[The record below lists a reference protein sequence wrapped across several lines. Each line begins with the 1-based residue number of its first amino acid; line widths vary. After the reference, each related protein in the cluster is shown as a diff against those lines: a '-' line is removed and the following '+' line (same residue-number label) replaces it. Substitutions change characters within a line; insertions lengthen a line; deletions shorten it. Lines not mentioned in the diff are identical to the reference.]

1 MGPLIPQQIIDPAW
15 NNLIGILVGMCFGF
29 ILEASGFSSSR
40 KITGVFYGY
49 DFTVLKVF
57 MTAVAVAMVGLLYF
71 NYFGWIDLSLVYV
84 NPLFLNATIVGGFI
98 MGIGFLMGGFC
109 PGTSFAGAAIGK
121 IDAMVFSL
129 GMFLGILLFSEA
141 YPLVETLYNAGDYGG
156 LTITEWL
163 GISPGLFA
171 FLFVSAMLML
181 YGILYYF
188 RDKFRKIEI

>member
-1 MGPLIPQQIIDPAW
+1 MGPLIPTIIDPAW
-15 NNLIGILVGMCFGF
+15 NNLIGIIVGILFGL

-40 KITGVFYGY
+40 VIVGVFYGY

-71 NYFGWIDLSLVYV
+71 SHLNWIDLSMIFI
-84 NPLFLNATIVGGFI
+84 NPLFLNATIVGGII

-121 IDAMVFSL
+121 IDAIFFSV
-129 GMFLGILLFSEA
+129 GMAIGIFIFSEAFPLFENLYNANGYGGLLITEFLGIS
-141 YPLVETLYNAGDYGG
+141 AG
-156 LTITEWL
+156 W
-163 GISPGLFA
+163 FA
-171 FLFVSAMLML
+171 FIFVSAMLML

-188 RDKFRKIEI
+188 RDKFRKIDL